1 MTDRISMLAET
12 VQKNCN
18 VSDARHGKEYTLC
31 TYLMKMREYYRW
43 ERGLPFEAQLPR
55 QDLGEWLS
63 RREELWGRL
72 EESDFEPLSID
83 GDPYDP
89 FDVQGVNQALSAYG
103 LVYSGGLGHNAK
115 PHFCLA
121 ALERKNEFDGFSVFV
136 SGREYARDLT
146 APPAMTREDIIFVR
160 RESLRRMLWEK
171 LETWRWSRPDNAL
184 GRALSCYRFESE
196 LETSLDEMT
205 EQELASVVLHER
217 GEFACG
223 HLLGGAWNRMLLDL
237 SATPAE
243 LAARAVRDHW
253 ADCSV
258 TLPRL
263 LREGRSASI
272 HFFMGN
278 LTHMR
283 KQIFPALGKAYQAW
297 QAQAAEEPM
306 LAVAAEGARHWSAVA
321 SAILQLHAEDPA
333 AAAHEIQLFV
343 QQNHL

>member
-1 MTDRISMLAET
+1 VTDRISVLAET
-12 VQKNCN
+12 VQKNCH

-43 ERGLPFEAQLPR
+43 EKGLPLGARLPK

-63 RREELWGRL
+63 RREELWGSL
-72 EESDFEPLSID
+72 EESDFEPLTIG

-89 FDVQGVNQALSAYG
+89 FDVEGVNHALTASG

-121 ALERKNEFDGFSVFV
+121 VLETSKELDGFSVFV

-146 APPAMTREDIIFVR
+146 APPAMTREDVIFVR

-184 GRALSCYRFESE
+184 GRAFACYGFDAA
-196 LETSLDEMT
+196 LETPLDEMT
-205 EQELASVVLHER
+205 AQELDAVLLHER
-217 GEFACG
+217 GEHQCG
-223 HLLGGAWNRMLLDL
+223 QLLGEAWNRMVLDL
-237 SATPAE
+237 SASPAE

-253 ADCSV
+253 ADCWF
-258 TLPRL
+258 TLPWL
-263 LREGRSASI
+263 AREGRSASI

-278 LTHMR
+278 ITHLR
-283 KQIFPALGKAYQAW
+283 EQIFPALGTAY
-297 QAQAAEEPM
+297 EEWHRNGVADP
-306 LAVAAEGARHWSAVA
+306 LVEVAAQGLRHWSGVA
-321 SAILQLHAEDPA
+321 QRMLDLYAEDGTA
-333 AAAHEIQLFV
+333 AAPRIQRLV
-343 QQNHL
+343 QENHL